1 MSTEVLLNEFKEY
14 SEHPYRVLSEYK
26 KQGKKVIGMLPY
38 YAPAELVVAA
48 GMVPMGIWGSNKKTD
63 VYKRQA
69 PRQSAV
75 VCLSSSCVWE

>member
-38 YAPAELVVAA
+38 YAPAELVVA
-48 GMVPMGIWGSNKKTD
+48 
-63 VYKRQA
+63 
-69 PRQSAV
+69 
-75 VCLSSSCVWE
+75 LSLIHI

>member
-38 YAPAELVVAA
+38 YLGKQQEDHCS
-48 GMVPMGIWGSNKKTD
+48 G
-63 VYKRQA
+63 
-69 PRQSAV
+69 
-75 VCLSSSCVWE
+75 